1 MKYLDYKE
9 HRQQGTL
16 EFPLAFY
23 HMEPNDL
30 RYQMTYHWHPEYEI
44 ILIMEGCFRLILDG
58 EVIQAKQ
65 GDIYFVPAGVLH
77 GGVPENCIY
86 ECIVFDMKL
95 LIGGNQICNKWL
107 QRMMKKE
114 IELPLILSDID
125 TRIDETILTLFRL
138 CKQQSNGYEFVLQ
151 GYLYQL
157 MGILFELHCYLE
169 QNELHKETVRYIDR
183 LKEVIK
189 YIENNYT
196 EVITLESM
204 AKTADLNP
212 RYFCRFFKK
221 LTNRTP
227 IEYLNYYRIECSC
240 NQLKERKLSITE
252 IAHNCGFND
261 SSYFIKVFRDSK
273 GLTPRQYRML
283 EGND

>member
-9 HRQQGTL
+9 HRQQGTI

-23 HMEPNDL
+23 HMEPTDL

-44 ILIMEGCFRLILDG
+44 ILIKEGSFHLTLDG
-58 EVIQAKQ
+58 EVLQAKQ
-65 GDIYFVPAGVLH
+65 GDIYFIPAGVLH

-86 ECIVFDMKL
+86 ECIVFDLKL
-95 LIGGNQICNKWL
+95 LIGGNQTCNKLL
-107 QRMMKKE
+107 QRMMEEE
-114 IELPLILSDID
+114 IYSPLILSDID
-125 TRIDETILTLFRL
+125 TRINETIKTLFRL
-138 CKQQSNGYEFVLQ
+138 CRKQSRGYEFMIQ
-151 GYLYQL
+151 GCLFQL
-157 MGILFELHCYLE
+157 MGILCELSSSLKK
-169 QNELHKETVRYIDR
+169 NESHRETVWYINR
-183 LKEVIK
+183 LKEVIL

-196 EVITLESM
+196 EAITLESM

-227 IEYLNYYRIECSC
+227 IEYLNYYRIECAC
-240 NQLKERKLSITE
+240 NQLKERALSITE

-261 SSYFIKVFRDSK
+261 SSYFIKVFRASK

-283 EGND
+283 EGID